1 MGTRDFKEGASFQ
14 VVHEHPFWVPVSL
27 SGALI
32 GQGLKANI
40 FRGLLP
46 LPRWLSDKEP
56 VCQCR
61 KQGFSLW
68 VWKIPQRRKQQPST
82 VFLPGKFHGQRS
94 LVGYSP
100 WGCKELD
107 MTEHLHLALGN
118 ITQAQIGAPPMSDF
132 PFSWILYIS
141 PFSLHWCLFLRAWG
155 RCIFLAI

>member
-1 MGTRDFKEGASFQ
+1 MGTRDFKEGTSFQ

-32 GQGLKANI
+32 GQGLEANI

-107 MTEHLHLALGN
+107 MTEQLHTDWVMVVKM
-118 ITQAQIGAPPMSDF
+118 TQIKTWAIGRMLVSCIWKYF
-132 PFSWILYIS
+132 IEKF
-141 PFSLHWCLFLRAWG
+141 FCWG
-155 RCIFLAI
+155 MNVWQFNFFQ